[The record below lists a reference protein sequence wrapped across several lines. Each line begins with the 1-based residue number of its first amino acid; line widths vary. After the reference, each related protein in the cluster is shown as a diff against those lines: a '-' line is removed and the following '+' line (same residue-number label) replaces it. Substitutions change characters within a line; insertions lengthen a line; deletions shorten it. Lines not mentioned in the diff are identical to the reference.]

1 MITSRHVLT
10 AAHCLYPNLHSVRLG
25 EYDTSTLS
33 DGDNEDIEVIKIDK
47 YPGYDEKDKTGD
59 IAILTLAKDVE
70 FTGNSILIK
79 CLRFSEKIIRRAHFK
94 QNVV

>member
-1 MITSRHVLT
+1 MMSYNRYLHFFRQNYYFHFQLGGALITSRHVLT

-70 FTGNSILIK
+70 FTG
-79 CLRFSEKIIRRAHFK
+79 F
-94 QNVV
+94 